1 MDERNDAFPMNAY
14 VRKKYANLDDN
25 ARNNS
30 LTIIGYLIYAIV
42 ILGCYF
48 VEVIKGSR
56 TIGYYAIVFALTV
69 LPLGV
74 MYYFY
79 RMDHSGEIIRYI
91 LSYGYLPSYL
101 FIIFTTNSLMPFIY
115 GVVLALLIM
124 IYADTNLCRNYV
136 IILVMVNIV
145 SVIVEGLTGNIT
157 SDNFPDYE
165 IRVGFV
171 LVYAVFLVL
180 ATAAM
185 KKNNNSKMEHIASE
199 KDSATKMLTNIME
212 ISENMIGDVEV
223 VSEKMRV
230 LSDSVAKTKV
240 SMEEVSNGTIDTA
253 QSVQKQLSM
262 TEEIQNV
269 VEQVVGVSGVIED
282 DMEAAT
288 MEVAVGKGKID
299 ELIGQVHI
307 SDQASG
313 QVSKELGCLTDY
325 ASKMQSIV
333 ELIDGITSQTS
344 LLALNASIEAARV
357 GEAGKG
363 FAVVASEIST
373 LAEQAQNAT
382 VEITELIENISV
394 ELDKVV
400 DVVNYLMD
408 NNKLQSVVATETAS
422 SFETIATRTED
433 IQKRTQQLT
442 GLVTKL
448 STSNSSIVDSV
459 QTISA
464 ATEEVTA
471 HSNMTLECSE
481 ENNKIVE
488 EVNDIVGEL
497 QVLAERLQTIEEQ

>member
-1 MDERNDAFPMNAY
+1 MDEKNDAFPMNAY

-333 ELIDGITSQTS
+333 ELI
-344 LLALNASIEAARV
+344 
-357 GEAGKG
+357 
-363 FAVVASEIST
+363 
-373 LAEQAQNAT
+373 
-382 VEITELIENISV
+382 ENISV

-497 QVLAERLQTIEEQ
+497 QVLAERLQTLEEQ

>member
-25 ARNNS
+25 ARNNA

-101 FIIFTTNSLMPFIY
+101 LIIFTTNYLMPFIY

-157 SDNFPDYE
+157 SDNLPDYE

-333 ELIDGITSQTS
+333 ELIDGIT
-344 LLALNASIEAARV
+344 
-357 GEAGKG
+357 
-363 FAVVASEIST
+363 
-373 LAEQAQNAT
+373 
-382 VEITELIENISV
+382 
-394 ELDKVV
+394 
-400 DVVNYLMD
+400 
-408 NNKLQSVVATETAS
+408 
-422 SFETIATRTED
+422 
-433 IQKRTQQLT
+433 
-442 GLVTKL
+442 
-448 STSNSSIVDSV
+448 
-459 QTISA
+459 
-464 ATEEVTA
+464 
-471 HSNMTLECSE
+471 
-481 ENNKIVE
+481 
-488 EVNDIVGEL
+488 
-497 QVLAERLQTIEEQ
+497 